1 MDFVIA
7 DQPWPDS
14 VALAN
19 QEAVETDVCECV
31 HGCTCTHRCS
41 NDVSQPE
48 ELQENQPVRQSV
60 PCSRRNSSTL
70 SCS

>member
-1 MDFVIA
+1 MQSKMPSRQIQMDFVIA

-31 HGCTCTHRCS
+31 HANTQMYMLLCPRQ
-41 NDVSQPE
+41 ND
-48 ELQENQPVRQSV
+48 
-60 PCSRRNSSTL
+60 NSHQ
-70 SCS
+70 